1 MEEKIDKIENL
12 IEAMAVTMVNGFDH
26 MNTRFDALEQRMDTV
41 EKRIDTIEVRMD
53 SLEDK
58 VTTGFRE
65 VDQRFN
71 EMDQKFNAR
80 FDEMEESIGAIV
92 HDYHPRIEALE
103 EAVFGETTFA

>member
-12 IEAMAVTMVNGFDH
+12 VEVIAVTVANGF
-26 MNTRFDALEQRMDTV
+26 ERMDTRFNSL
-41 EKRIDTIEVRMD
+41 EERMDTIDKRMDTMEVRMD
-53 SLEDK
+53 LLEDK

-80 FDEMEESIGAIV
+80 FDEIEESLGAIV

-103 EAVFGETTFA
+103 EAVFGATTFA